1 MVLCLEVILEDFASQ
16 PLRKPL
22 TPFLK
27 SHQHTW
33 QRLRGRQGG
42 RKKGMSKG
50 WGQGLRGEGR
60 QDGHVCGLVT
70 KV

>member
-1 MVLCLEVILEDFASQ
+1 MILCLEVILEDFASQ

-27 SHQHTW
+27 PHQHTW
-33 QRLRGRQGG
+33 QRLGG
-42 RKKGMSKG
+42 KKKGMSKG